1 MLHGRGQC
9 RGGELTHGSAH
20 VSLPRAVRARALYLH
35 VVCLT
40 CTRTAQVVSEATV
53 EPVGADDWEVV
64 ELHAGEIE
72 DQLLNQVLSEKRMKL
87 KISGSEVY
95 YTASLVMLKK
105 S

>member
-53 EPVGADDWEVV
+53 EPVGSDDWEVV

-72 DQLLNQVLSEKRMKL
+72 DQLLNQVPPFDSHLQTP
-87 KISGSEVY
+87 KIFRLGFHQDH
-95 YTASLVMLKK
+95 
-105 S
+105 